1 MSTLVVAG
9 IFLGFLGLV
18 LAAFVAA
25 SRGDEPRIRRHVN
38 RLLAYTMLF
47 SLVAGISHTELWP
60 FPRWNI
66 FSEKLEQPVHQILVR
81 AVDADGREHEVDHR
95 AFEPFTS
102 IDLYAWFDL
111 HLAQLTPQQKEEV
124 GSYLLERLNAAR
136 QRALAGERVGTF
148 DRYFG
153 PLAAPVHLLYA
164 RIWDDPARVPAA
176 PFVGLRIYVE
186 RWNVFERQRSPATA
200 PTRTLLYE
208 YLPERRDR

>member
-1 MSTLVVAG
+1 MSTIVVVG
-9 IFLGFLGLV
+9 IILGFLGFV
-18 LAAFVAA
+18 LAAFVATT
-25 SRGDEPRIRRHVN
+25 RGDEARTRRHVN

-47 SLVAGISHTELWP
+47 SLVAAISHTELWP

-66 FSEKLEQPVHQILVR
+66 FSQRLEQPVHQIRVL
-81 AVDADGREHEVDHR
+81 ALGADGREHEVDHR

-102 IDLYAWFDL
+102 IDLYTWFDL
-111 HLAQLTPQQKEEV
+111 HFAQLTPAQKEEV
-124 GSYLLERLNAAR
+124 GRYLLERMDAAR
-136 QRALAGERVGTF
+136 RRALAGERVGTF

-164 RIWDDPARVPAA
+164 RIWDEQASVPAV

-186 RWNVFERQRSPATA
+186 HWNVFERQRSPATA

-208 YLPERRDR
+208 YLPDGRDR